1 MSNDWKTNGRLPAV
15 PGYLGTLVPDTRP
28 KLRRHLESIQTQERA
43 FENCYEQ
50 ILEVAT
56 PLKPIM
62 KASAWA
68 AYYGEDMA
76 HCLRVIDALRD
87 RRAMCQA
94 RLFTL
99 SFR

>member
-1 MSNDWKTNGRLPAV
+1 MKNDWKTNGRLPVTPA
-15 PGYLGTLVPDTRP
+15 YLGTAVPTTRP
-28 KLRRHLESIQTQERA
+28 AVRRHLESIQTQERN

-62 KASAWA
+62 KASAWD
-68 AYYGEDMA
+68 AYYGDDLA